1 MADYSMEEIKNIVR
15 SIAISGGARGL
26 SVKMLVDDFKKIEG
40 FELPYHRL
48 GFRAADE
55 FLRSLT
61 DTVTITGYG
70 TAAMVQPVVTQNT
83 RHVRELVKNSKS
95 NPRKRF
101 NNNNTYSSP
110 AYRSPEYN
118 SDYRKSNNQ
127 SYNRSST
134 NNGYWKPPQNYVRQ
148 TTNDY
153 YDEHRDES
161 RKVKN
166 REFDFVDT
174 AADEDGFGSS
184 DDDMPKFVLTDG
196 KQLAQVQESIQTM
209 TITDSPPKKSTT
221 AKSNDAIPDD
231 AVLALINCLEIP
243 EGAMNLT
250 DTIER
255 QQIAPEIVPRQSV
268 QMFVTEVHNPHRF
281 WYHMGEN
288 ANKIDELM
296 NEIDDYYSHLE
307 RQEWRLTP
315 SSVAVGLYCVAKF
328 SNMWHRAKIVSDL
341 MHNKVKVFY
350 IDYGTVSEVEL
361 KEVKFM
367 AKCFSSM
374 PAQAMRA
381 SLAYVKPVGHRWTRD
396 ASWSLLSL
404 VYEKILYAYV
414 VDVDREEN
422 FLDVVLID
430 TTGNKDNIVNQ
441 QMFIKG
447 HAIWEDDVPYKDKS
461 TENYRQRT
469 KAFSELFPSF
479 DELEDGTYPTLLDIA
494 EYYAAGFNFQR
505 YYMQSLPDDSEFLQY
520 ILTIT
525 PTVDRGELIDKDA
538 TLVRTFADL
547 YSSDFEDVY
556 DFYEQP
562 YPEYVPEYAIEPF
575 VDDDDDPE
583 GPAIMEHIVPDV
595 VKPKKPKKQVRFR
608 DPEWEIFPYDGTRA
622 IVENEVNQDSVVPLT
637 DENSAQLGGSPKEIA

>member
-40 FELPYHRL
+40 FELPYNRL

-110 AYRSPEYN
+110 AYRPPEYN
-118 SDYRKSNNQ
+118 SDYRKGNNQ

-461 TENYRQRT
+461 KIIASVRKHFRN
-469 KAFSELFPSF
+469 FSQ
-479 DELEDGTYPTLLDIA
+479 A
-494 EYYAAGFNFQR
+494 
-505 YYMQSLPDDSEFLQY
+505 
-520 ILTIT
+520 LT
-525 PTVDRGELIDKDA
+525 
-538 TLVRTFADL
+538 
-547 YSSDFEDVY
+547 
-556 DFYEQP
+556 
-562 YPEYVPEYAIEPF
+562 
-575 VDDDDDPE
+575 
-583 GPAIMEHIVPDV
+583 
-595 VKPKKPKKQVRFR
+595 
-608 DPEWEIFPYDGTRA
+608 
-622 IVENEVNQDSVVPLT
+622 N
-637 DENSAQLGGSPKEIA
+637 

>member
-101 NNNNTYSSP
+101 NNNNIYSSP
-110 AYRSPEYN
+110 AYRPPEYN
-118 SDYRKSNNQ
+118 SDYRKGNNQ

-461 TENYRQRT
+461 KIIASVRKHFRN
-469 KAFSELFPSF
+469 FSQAS
-479 DELEDGTYPTLLDIA
+479 T
-494 EYYAAGFNFQR
+494 N
-505 YYMQSLPDDSEFLQY
+505 
-520 ILTIT
+520 
-525 PTVDRGELIDKDA
+525 
-538 TLVRTFADL
+538 
-547 YSSDFEDVY
+547 
-556 DFYEQP
+556 
-562 YPEYVPEYAIEPF
+562 
-575 VDDDDDPE
+575 
-583 GPAIMEHIVPDV
+583 
-595 VKPKKPKKQVRFR
+595 
-608 DPEWEIFPYDGTRA
+608 
-622 IVENEVNQDSVVPLT
+622 
-637 DENSAQLGGSPKEIA
+637 